1 MPVQKPPAA
10 KTTPAR
16 KRATKKPTTKPAKKA
31 PAPRKRPAARFA
43 AESVAAAVERE
54 LKTFPKSLQES
65 VSAATARAMAREV
78 DDPDNSATAKA
89 NCSRRVFEAMAD
101 LRLRLRAAQ
110 ARGGGDRLDELRAG
124 RANRRSAA

>member
-1 MPVQKPPAA
+1 MSVKEPSAA
-10 KTTPAR
+10 KKAPAR
-16 KRATKKPTTKPAKKA
+16 KRATKP
-31 PAPRKRPAARFA
+31 PAAARYA
-43 AESVAAAVERE
+43 AESVAAAVDRE
-54 LKTFPKSLQES
+54 LKTFPKSLRES

-101 LRLRLRAAQ
+101 LRLRTAQ